1 MTFPA
6 VKAVL
11 FDAYGTLFDVHS
23 PVARV
28 AAELGENASAISDLW
43 RAKQLQYTWLRSLM
57 RAHADFEQVTAD
69 ALDYALG
76 QFGVSD
82 PALRERLLSLYL
94 TLDAYPDAKSAL
106 RRLKDHGVVTGIL
119 SNGSPTMLDAAVNS
133 AGLRALLDHV
143 LSVEPVGIYKPDP
156 SVYRLGEHHLRLPAS
171 EIGFVSANGWDAAGA
186 AQYGFNVI
194 HLNRFDQPREVLPA
208 GPALV
213 LKNLDEAA
221 AALAEAPGR

>member
-6 VKAVL
+6 VKGVL
-11 FDAYGTLFDVHS
+11 FDAYGTLFDVHA
-23 PVARV
+23 PVGRV
-28 AAELGENASAISDLW
+28 AAELGENAGAISDLW

-57 RAHADFEQVTAD
+57 GVHADFGQVTAD

-76 QFGVSD
+76 RFGVSD
-82 PALRERLLSLYL
+82 AALRERLLGLYL

-119 SNGSPTMLDAAVNS
+119 SNGSPKMLDSAVAS
-133 AGLRALLDHV
+133 AGLGELLDHV
-143 LSVEPVGIYKPDP
+143 LSVEPVGVYKPDP
-156 SVYRLGEHHLRLPAS
+156 RVYLLGEQHLRVPRE

-194 HLNRFDQPREVLPA
+194 HLNRFGQPREVLPA
-208 GPALV
+208 GPTLV

-221 AALAEAPGR
+221 AALTEAAVR